1 MDQYTPNVEGCALV
15 FEGGG
20 YRCSYTAGM
29 ADVLLEEGIYFPLV
43 AGISAGASN
52 TVNYIAQNRRR
63 LRWAL
68 TTIAADPLCGGMRS
82 ALLGHGYYNGDYMY
96 QGLIDCEDAPFD
108 FESFSKNKAR
118 LRIQAFRPS
127 DGSSVIWDKTSMT
140 DSHRL
145 VERVRASSAVPWMM
159 RPDTFVDDEKYLDGG
174 LGKGGGLPLHLAEG
188 AGYKKF
194 LFLATREQGYEK
206 EPFDGTMLTIINRLT
221 RNDPITRQAILTRA
235 DRYNA
240 ELARI
245 QELEEAGACLTVRPD
260 VMPVSSTTVDVDELE
275 RSFEMGRAQALR
287 ELPRW
292 RQFLF
297 GSPTAGPSSRK
308 TTDRPLT
315 GGPGYIDLQ

>member
-52 TVNYIAQNRRR
+52 TVNYISQNRRR

-68 TTIAADPLCGGMRS
+68 TTIAADPMCGGMQS
-82 ALLGHGYYNGDYMY
+82 ALLGRGYYNGDHMY

-108 FESFSKNKAR
+108 FEAFAKNKAR
-118 LRIQAFRPS
+118 LRIQAFRP
-127 DGSSVIWDKTSMT
+127 DTGTSVIWDKTSMT
-140 DSHRL
+140 SAERL

-159 RPDTFVDDEKYLDGG
+159 RPDTFVDGKQYLDGG
-174 LGKGGGLPLHLAEG
+174 LGKGGGLPVHLAQD

-194 LFLATREQGYEK
+194 LFLATRPEGYVK
-206 EPFDGTMLTIINRLT
+206 EPFEGTMLALIKRLT
-221 RNDPITRQAILTRA
+221 RDDPITRKAILTRA
-235 DRYNA
+235 ERYNA
-240 ELARI
+240 ERERI
-245 QELEEAGACLTVRPD
+245 KKLEEAGACLTVRPD
-260 VMPVSSTTVDVDELE
+260 VMPVSSTTVDVEELE

-297 GSPTAGPSSRK
+297 GSPTAGPTSRP
-308 TTDRPLT
+308 TTARPIT
-315 GGPGYIDLQ
+315 GGPGYINRQ